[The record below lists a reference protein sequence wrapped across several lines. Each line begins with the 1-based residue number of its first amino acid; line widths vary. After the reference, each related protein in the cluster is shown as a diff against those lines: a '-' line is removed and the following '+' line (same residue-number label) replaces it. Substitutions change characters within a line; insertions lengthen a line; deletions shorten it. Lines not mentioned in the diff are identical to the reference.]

1 LRAGVL
7 NFAEIIWYLEFVS
20 DFELRI
26 FHHMRRTVF
35 VLIVCLLLGAGLFR
49 IAQLLRGP
57 RSAAVEG
64 ANPSIPA
71 VMPKFSGKDLPGL
84 SSIDGE
90 YTRLVEAVMPSVV
103 SVTSRRVIEQGTRAV
118 DPFDVLFGSR
128 KKQAQPRVETSLGS
142 GVIVSRDGHVIT
154 NHHVIEDN
162 TEVEVQ
168 LADGRTLPAQVVG
181 DDKQVDIAVLK
192 VDGAKLEPL
201 ALANSDNV
209 RVGQLVF
216 AIGNPFGLAETVTA
230 GIISAKGRRDITD
243 SKVEML
249 QTDAAVNHG
258 NSGGPLINLR
268 GEIIGI
274 NTAIYSKSEDGG
286 WLGISF
292 AIPANVAR
300 RALES
305 VIKRGRIA
313 RPYLGLSGQKLTPD
327 LVAALH
333 LDGPNGA
340 LVTNVVPGSPAERA
354 GLREK
359 DVLRT
364 FNGKPVTDI
373 PSLQAAL
380 STLDIG
386 ERVELGIIR
395 SGKAQTITAEIA
407 EMPADMSPLPT
418 RPPR

>member
-1 LRAGVL
+1 
-7 NFAEIIWYLEFVS
+7 
-20 DFELRI
+20 
-26 FHHMRRTVF
+26 MRRTVF
-35 VLIVCLLLGAGLFR
+35 ILIVCLLLGAGLFR
-49 IAQLLRGP
+49 VVQLLSRP
-57 RSAAVEG
+57 RSAAATEDAG
-64 ANPSIPA
+64 KFTPA

-103 SVTSRRVIEQGTRAV
+103 SVTSRRVVEQGARAV

-128 KKQAQPRVETSLGS
+128 KKQPQQRVETSLGS
-142 GVIVSRDGHVIT
+142 GVIVSREGHVIT

-168 LADGRTLPAQVVG
+168 LADGRSLPAQVIG
-181 DDKQVDIAVLK
+181 DDKQVDIAILK
-192 VDGAKLEPL
+192 ITGAKLEALP
-201 ALANSDNV
+201 LANSDNV

-230 GIISAKGRRDITD
+230 GIISAKGRRDIAD
-243 SKVEML
+243 NKVEML

-292 AIPANVAR
+292 AIPANIAR

-305 VIKRGRIA
+305 VVKRGRIA
-313 RPYLGLSGQKLTPD
+313 RPYLGLHLSMNSLTPD
-327 LVAALH
+327 VLARLH
-333 LDGPNGA
+333 VEGTNGA
-340 LVTNVVPGSPAERA
+340 LITNVDPGSPAERA

-359 DVLRT
+359 DVIRS
-364 FNGKPVTDI
+364 FNGSPVTDI
-373 PSLQAAL
+373 PSLRAAL
-380 STLDIG
+380 NTLEIG
-386 ERVELGIIR
+386 ERVNLGIIR
-395 SGKAQTITAEIA
+395 AGKAQTITVEVAEA
-407 EMPADMSPLPT
+407 PSDMSAGL
-418 RPPR
+418 PPRAPR

>member
-1 LRAGVL
+1 
-7 NFAEIIWYLEFVS
+7 
-20 DFELRI
+20 
-26 FHHMRRTVF
+26 MRRTAF
-35 VLIVCLLLGAGLFR
+35 VLILCLLLGAGLFR
-49 IAQLLRGP
+49 VVQLLTGP
-57 RSAAVEG
+57 SNSAAH
-64 ANPSIPA
+64 NSNQFTPA
-71 VMPKFSGKDLPGL
+71 VLPKFSGRDLPGL

-103 SVTSRRVIEQGTRAV
+103 SVTSRRIVEQGARPV
-118 DPFDVLFGSR
+118 DPLDVLFGSR
-128 KKQAQPRVETSLGS
+128 NKQRYETSLGS
-142 GVIVSRDGHVIT
+142 GVIVSREGHVIT

-162 TEVEVQ
+162 TQVEVQ
-168 LADGRTLPAQVVG
+168 LADGRTLPARVVG
-181 DDKQVDIAVLK
+181 DDKQVDIAILK
-192 VDGAKLEPL
+192 IEGTKLEPL
-201 ALANSDNV
+201 PLANSENV

-300 RALES
+300 HALES
-305 VIKRGRIA
+305 VVKHGRIA
-313 RPYLGLSGQKLTPD
+313 RGYLGVSMNNLTPD
-327 LVAALH
+327 IIAGLR
-333 LDGPNGA
+333 LDSGNGA
-340 LVTNVVPGSPAERA
+340 LITNVAPGSPAERA
-354 GLREK
+354 GLRPK
-359 DVLRT
+359 DVIRSL
-364 FNGKPVTDI
+364 NGKPMADI
-373 PSLQAAL
+373 PALRAAL
-380 STLDIG
+380 NTLDIG

-395 SGKAQTITAEIA
+395 AGRAQTVTAEIA
-407 EMPADMSPLPT
+407 EAPADLNALPA
-418 RPPR
+418 RPPG

>member
-1 LRAGVL
+1 
-7 NFAEIIWYLEFVS
+7 
-20 DFELRI
+20 
-26 FHHMRRTVF
+26 MRRTVF
-35 VLIVCLLLGAGLFR
+35 VLIICLLLGAGIFR
-49 IAQLLRGP
+49 MMQLLGGARTGT
-57 RSAAVEG
+57 AALG
-64 ANPSIPA
+64 SSDKFTPA
-71 VMPKFSGKDLPGL
+71 VVPKFSGKDLPGL
-84 SSIDGE
+84 NSIDGE

-103 SVTSRRVIEQGTRAV
+103 SVTSRRSVEQGARGV

-128 KKQAQPRVETSLGS
+128 KRQLQPRFETSLGS
-142 GVIVSRDGHVIT
+142 GVIVSREGHVIT

-168 LADGRTLPAQVVG
+168 LADGRSLPAQVVG
-181 DDKQVDIAVLK
+181 DDKQVDIAILK
-192 VDGAKLEPL
+192 INAVKLEPL
-201 ALANSDNV
+201 PLANSDSV

-313 RPYLGLSGQKLTPD
+313 RPYLGLSGQKLTAD
-327 LVAALH
+327 LVASLH
-333 LDGPNGA
+333 LDGPSGA
-340 LVTNVVPGSPAERA
+340 LITNVVPGSPAEHA

-407 EMPADMSPLPT
+407 ETPADMSALPAHS
-418 RPPR
+418 PR

>member
-1 LRAGVL
+1 
-7 NFAEIIWYLEFVS
+7 
-20 DFELRI
+20 
-26 FHHMRRTVF
+26 MRRTIF
-35 VLIVCLLLGAGLFR
+35 VLIFCLLLGAGLFR
-49 IAQLLRGP
+49 VAQLLYNSRSKESA
-57 RSAAVEG
+57 SAADAG
-64 ANPSIPA
+64 KFTPA
-71 VMPKFSGKDLPGL
+71 VMPKFSGTELPGL
-84 SSIDGE
+84 SSVDSE

-103 SVTSRRVIEQGTRAV
+103 SVTSRRLVEQGARSV
-118 DPFDVLFGSR
+118 DPLDVLFGNR
-128 KKQAQPRVETSLGS
+128 KKQSAPRVDTSLGS
-142 GVIVSRDGHVIT
+142 GVIVSREGHIIT

-162 TEVEVQ
+162 SEVQVQ

-181 DDKQVDIAVLK
+181 DDKQVDIAILK
-192 VDGAKLEPL
+192 VESAKLEPL

-305 VIKRGRIA
+305 VVKHGRIT
-313 RPYLGLSGQKLTPD
+313 RGYLGLSMQSLTPD

-333 LDGPNGA
+333 LTNNTGA
-340 LVTNVVPGSPAERA
+340 LVTDVVPGSPAERA
-354 GLREK
+354 GLRAK
-359 DVLRT
+359 DIIRT
-364 FNGKPVTDI
+364 FNGKPVADI
-373 PSLQAAL
+373 PALKAAL
-380 STLDIG
+380 GMLDIG
-386 ERVELGIIR
+386 EKVELGILR
-395 SGKAQTITAEIA
+395 AGKSQTVTAEIA
-407 EMPADMSPLPT
+407 EAPADMNMLPVN
-418 RPPR
+418 PPR